1 MDIRQ
6 HQPHHADDVDDDHDV
21 GGGGDDGDG
30 DDGGGGG
37 GDVDDNGQ
45 HCHDAPVLEVD
56 VLQLLQTREALGC
69 RCQSFRDQGSAYENV
84 A

>member
-30 DDGGGGG
+30 DDGGGG

-69 RCQSFRDQGSAYENV
+69 RCQSFRDQGSACENV
-84 A
+84 V